1 MKRIAFLI
9 DKPNLYGSELHVLKL
24 IEMLKGEYEIH
35 LIAFDEGPL
44 LERIP
49 KDIAVRVIKIGWF
62 PTVGVNQLFSYINE
76 RNFDFIH
83 GHQPKAILWA
93 AILGRLLGLKSIITI
108 HSLPE
113 NNRDSYTNLFKRQL
127 VCMFH
132 KMVLFLAEFL
142 SHKIIYLTSFTL
154 KRSFFKKKAFC
165 IPNWVEV
172 DRKQAKGNIDKPPK
186 FICVGSISFQKGT
199 DRMLEAFGLIKE
211 HPWSLEIV
219 GDGEEK
225 YITLL
230 KQRAFALGIS
240 DKVTFMG
247 YRSDI
252 DQLMARSDYFV
263 LLSRGETFGM
273 VYLEAMNA
281 GLPII
286 AWDIPAVREIVPK
299 ENLIMSN
306 LNDLKKIF
314 EDDSFALYRERQE
327 LNKQFI
333 KNHFSKELVRKQ
345 YIKIYD

>member
-44 LERIP
+44 LEKIP
-49 KDIAVRVIKIGWF
+49 KDVVVCVIKTGWF
-62 PTVGVNQLFSYINE
+62 PKTGVNKLFNYIKASD
-76 RNFDFIH
+76 FDFIH
-83 GHQPKAILWA
+83 GHQPKAILWT
-93 AILGRLLGLKSIITI
+93 AILGRLLGLKSIITV

-113 NNRDSYTNLFKRQL
+113 NNKDSYTNLFKRQL
-127 VCMFH
+127 VFMFH
-132 KMVLFLAEFL
+132 TIVLFLAELL
-142 SHKIIYLTSFTL
+142 SHKIIYLTLFTL

-165 IPNWVEV
+165 IPNWVDVCKIQVKENV
-172 DRKQAKGNIDKPPK
+172 NQPLK
-186 FICVGSISFQKGT
+186 FISVGSISFQKGT

-211 HPWSLEIV
+211 FEWSLKIV
-219 GDGEEK
+219 GGGEEN
-225 YITLL
+225 YITFL
-230 KQRAFALGIS
+230 KQRVLALGIS
-240 DKVTFMG
+240 DKVEFMG

-252 DQLMARSDYFV
+252 DQLLERSDYFV

-299 ENLIMSN
+299 ENLIMNN

-314 EDDSFALYRERQE
+314 EVGSSALYRERQKI
-327 LNKQFI
+327 NKEFI
-333 KNHFSKELVRKQ
+333 QNHFSMELVRKQ

>member
-1 MKRIAFLI
+1 MKRIIFLI

-49 KDIAVRVIKIGWF
+49 QDIVVRVIKTGWF
-62 PTVGVNQLFSYINE
+62 PKAGLSQLISYIKAG
-76 RNFDFIH
+76 NFDYIH

-93 AILGRLLGLKSIITI
+93 AILGRLLRMKSIITV

-113 NNRDSYTNLFKRQL
+113 NNKDSYTNLFKRQ
-127 VCMFH
+127 VVFMFH
-132 KMVLFLAEFL
+132 TMVLFLAELL
-142 SHKIIYLTSFTL
+142 SQKIIYLTSFTL

-165 IPNWVEV
+165 IPNWVNV
-172 DRKQAKGNIDKPPK
+172 DRNQTKENINQPLK
-186 FICVGSISFQKGT
+186 FISIGSISFQKGT

-211 HPWSLEIV
+211 YEWELDIV
-219 GDGEEK
+219 GGGEEK
-225 YITLL
+225 YITFL
-230 KQRAFALGIS
+230 KQRALALGIS
-240 DKVTFMG
+240 DKITFMG

-252 DQLMARSDYFV
+252 DQLLAGSDYFV

-314 EDDSFALYRERQE
+314 EVGASALYRERQE
-327 LNKQFI
+327 INKEFI
-333 KNHFSKELVRKQ
+333 ENHFSMELVRKQ